1 VILAVNITHLI
12 KDSKTLNHGCQS
24 FITRPPFRQRFLST
38 ITRPR
43 GKLEKPI
50 LAPPLT
56 LNYQLVGIA
65 FDYLLRFYL
74 ERINVGS
81 KTSLW
86 AAEEG
91 VMLLDPLEGSSD
103 KYKRAKS
110 LLDGAR
116 NLYQS
121 FIRDGILTDELI
133 SAALWLAYLEG
144 TRRSGVFNEADLVID
159 ERDIADLRQL
169 MSLVRRQDF
178 ASRKAC
184 YLNPTLGS
192 TGSNA
197 DLIIDDKLIDI
208 KTTKDLVLDRRHLH
222 QLVQYYILL
231 SIEGI
236 DGGRKRHINYF
247 EEECEVGQICIY
259 FSRHGYLHLMKIADL
274 INPEHLPGFVK
285 WYIEATHPLE
295 DDLLAYCRKSF
306 GVVPKGIV
314 KEIQAA
320 RRLKQKKVSK
330 KTRRKALCSAK
341 G

>member
-1 VILAVNITHLI
+1 MGV
-12 KDSKTLNHGCQS
+12 KS
-24 FITRPPFRQRFLST
+24 FITRSPFRERFLST
-38 ITRPR
+38 ITRPK
-43 GKLEKPI
+43 GKLDKPI
-50 LAPPLT
+50 LAPPLS

-121 FIRDGILTDELI
+121 FIQDGVLTDELI
-133 SAALWLAYLEG
+133 SAALCLAYLEG
-144 TRRSGVFNEADLVID
+144 TRRSGIFNEADLVID

-169 MSLVRRQDF
+169 LSLVRRQDF
-178 ASRKAC
+178 VSRKAC
-184 YLNPTLGS
+184 YLNPTFG
-192 TGSNA
+192 TTRSNA
-197 DLIIDDKLIDI
+197 DVIIDDKLIEI
-208 KTTKDLVLDRRHLH
+208 KTIKNLVLERRHLH

-231 SIEGI
+231 SLEGI
-236 DGGRKRHINYF
+236 NVERKRPLNYF
-247 EEECEVGQICIY
+247 EEVCEVSEICIY
-259 FSRHGYLHLMKIADL
+259 FSRYGYLHLMKIADL
-274 INPEHLPGFVK
+274 INPEKLPGLVK
-285 WYIEATHPLE
+285 WYIEATHPFE
-295 DDLLAYCRKSF
+295 DERLAYCRKSY
-306 GVVPKGIV
+306 GVVPKGIL

-320 RRLKQKKVSK
+320 RRLKQKKASK
-330 KTRRKALCSAK
+330 KKS
-341 G
+341 

>member
-1 VILAVNITHLI
+1 MGV
-12 KDSKTLNHGCQS
+12 KS
-24 FITRPPFRQRFLST
+24 FITRPPFHEKFLST
-38 ITRPR
+38 ITRPNS
-43 GKLEKPI
+43 KLDKPI

-56 LNYQLVGIA
+56 SNYQLVGIA

-81 KTSLW
+81 KTSVW

-91 VMLLDPLEGSSD
+91 VILLDPLEGTSD
-103 KYKRAKS
+103 NYERAKS
-110 LLDGAR
+110 HLDDAR

-121 FIRDGILTDELI
+121 FIEDGCLTDELI
-133 SAALWLAYLEG
+133 SAAIRLAHLEG
-144 TRRSGVFNEADLVID
+144 TRRSGAFNEADLMTFD

-169 MSLVRRQDF
+169 MSLVREQEF
-178 ASRKAC
+178 SSRKAC
-184 YLNPTLGS
+184 YLNPTFGS

-231 SIEGI
+231 SLEGI
-236 DGGRKRHINYF
+236 DVGRKRHVNYF
-247 EEECEVGQICIY
+247 EEVCEVNQICIY
-259 FSRHGYLHLMKIADL
+259 FSRHGYLHLMKIANL
-274 INPEHLPGFVK
+274 INPEKLAGFVK
-285 WYIEATHPLE
+285 WYIEATRPLE
-295 DDLLAYCRKSF
+295 NDRLAYCRKSY
-306 GVVPKGIV
+306 GSVPKGIV

-330 KTRRKALCSAK
+330 KKS
-341 G
+341 